1 MKENKIIDYMGVIL
15 MIVTFCLLIFVFTI
29 LAVTKTP
36 AFETDEVI
44 YLTEE
49 EMANRPIIE
58 TEVTEDYVKIEEIEE
73 VLDYSIEEESFV
85 PNDSIPL
92 SAYLQELSTE
102 LCREYKVGYAF
113 FLAMCESESS
123 FDTEA
128 RGDSGKSRGLMQINR
143 PNWERYGL
151 DASMVGDN
159 LEIGIR
165 MMGELIEKYGEVDA
179 VIMAYKG
186 GESFAD
192 EWLAQGKRL
201 SACDEIVDRTM
212 YWQSVI
218 DGCEE

>member
-1 MKENKIIDYMGVIL
+1 MREDKIIDYMGVGL
-15 MIVTFCLLIFVFTI
+15 MLVAFCLLVFIITI
-29 LAVTKTP
+29 LAVTNTS
-36 AFETDEVI
+36 AFELSETV

-58 TEVTEDYVKIEEIEE
+58 PVITEDDVKIEEVEE
-73 VLDYSIEEESFV
+73 VLDYTIEEEQFV
-85 PNDSIPL
+85 PNDNIPL

-102 LCREYKVGYAF
+102 LCREYNVGYAF

-123 FDTEA
+123 FNTEA
-128 RGDSGKSRGLMQINR
+128 RGDSGKSRGLMQINK
-143 PNWERYGL
+143 PNWEKYGL

-192 EWLAQGKRL
+192 EWIAQGKRL